1 MVNNWSHVPDLLQ
14 LVMWL
19 VLTITPEKKQYVT
32 SVLEQFRMVVPSPCS
47 FFYVSWFQ
55 RVQQNPSRPYIG
67 TLCERP
73 AFTPLTCT
81 ELWFEQ
87 VEPLLWWAT
96 KIWEFLQKHFT
107 YANWYLCCII
117 TCSQPPKSVGPR
129 PPVQSTTDWKY
140 YPQNFR
146 KDQKSKTW
154 ICHKQII
161 ALEKTLESPLDSK
174 EIKPINPNGH

>member
-1 MVNNWSHVPDLLQ
+1 MFFSLVNNWSHVPDLLQ
-14 LVMWL
+14 LVMWF
-19 VLTITPEKKQYVT
+19 VLTITPEKKQYVA
-32 SVLEQFRMVVPSPCS
+32 SVLEQFRMVVPSPRS

-55 RVQQNPSRPYIG
+55 RIQLNPSRPYIR

-73 AFTPLTCT
+73 AFTPLTCI

-117 TCSQPPKSVGPR
+117 TCSQPPKSVGSTSTNSINHRLKILPTNFQKR
-129 PPVQSTTDWKY
+129 PKKQNLNLPQANYGTGEDSWESLGQQDQTNQS
-140 YPQNFR
+140 
-146 KDQKSKTW
+146 
-154 ICHKQII
+154 
-161 ALEKTLESPLDSK
+161 
-174 EIKPINPNGH
+174 